1 MLVQGIFLWEDMMH
15 RRHGSAIVAGTP
27 RAMDVDDSLRYIWNF
42 VGNPKNDTIEDF
54 DRERFEG
61 VIKNVEELRQIIAKH
76 APDWPV
82 HRIASLDRAVLYL
95 SIFELLH
102 TDVPAPV
109 VINEAVDLAKEFG
122 GASSGKFIN
131 GVLSS
136 VLKEKENLM
145 RDLSAR
151 PTPNPAARSR

>member
-1 MLVQGIFLWEDMMH
+1 MMLVQGIFLWEDTIH
-15 RRHGSAIVAGTP
+15 RRPVAEANKGSSQAQ
-27 RAMDVDDSLRYIWNF
+27 DDEHCLRYIWNC
-42 VGNPKNDTIEDF
+42 VANPKNDAIENF

-76 APDWPV
+76 ASDWPV

-95 SIFELLH
+95 GIFELLH

-109 VINEAVDLAKEFG
+109 VINEAVELAKEFG
-122 GASSGKFIN
+122 GKSSGKFIN

-136 VLKEKENLM
+136 ILKE
-145 RDLSAR
+145 RDSSTR
-151 PTPNPAARSR
+151 PQERTRSE

>member
-1 MLVQGIFLWEDMMH
+1 MLVQGIFLWEDTI
-15 RRHGSAIVAGTP
+15 RRRPSASTTAEEY
-27 RAMDVDDSLRYIWNF
+27 LHYIWHW
-42 VGNPKNDTIEDF
+42 VGHPKNDAIEDF
-54 DRERFEG
+54 DRQRFEG
-61 VIKNVEELRQIIAKH
+61 VIMRVEELRQIIAKH

-109 VINEAVDLAKEFG
+109 VINEAVELAKEFG
-122 GASSGKFIN
+122 GQSSGKFIN

-136 VLKEKENLM
+136 VLKEKELGN
-145 RDLSAR
+145 RK
-151 PTPNPAARSR
+151 